1 MGAKLPTS
9 STQVARSSVDGAG
22 AVVEGASTDVASS
35 LSGDAT
41 SEGNAAR
48 LLKAGEMVGRYC
60 VRGLLGE
67 GGTGRVYL
75 ARDMTLGRSVALKV
89 LRRTMSGASG
99 GERFV
104 EEARTIASLNHPHV
118 VQLYDVGEHGGSLY
132 LALEYVEGETL
143 QQRLSREALGV
154 DEVLRAGRAIADALA
169 HAHGVGV
176 FHCDL
181 KPSNVILGRDGRL
194 RVVDFGLART
204 ELTSASGRLEGT
216 PDWMAPEQGTPSRL
230 TDRVDVWALGLIMD
244 RLLVGRRVAE
254 GQGGS
259 RGEVHGVGEVS
270 GEGAAPNGRTA
281 PGVGRGSGDDAAPS
295 ASGGAAPSAGGVLD
309 DDALPEEDTV
319 PRASVL
325 PRPAE
330 RRSIPSLIEHLIGR
344 SLEREPGVRPTA
356 REWFEALDRLIEGRD
371 GGPLDEAP
379 FRGLAAF
386 GERHASFFFGRDREI
401 DAFLER
407 LRVQPVLSIVGP
419 SGAGKSSFLHAGVV
433 PRLRARQATTVIS
446 FRPGRDPIGALA
458 QSVVGLGSSEAERGP
473 SRREEVDALARDLR
487 ETPTRIAARLATIA
501 AARQSSVLVAIDQ
514 LEELFTQGASEADAQ
529 CFLELL
535 FACTDD
541 PRDPVRVIFTLRD
554 DFLGRVPWLGAV
566 HVMRGLRGNEL
577 RQAIVGPLQR
587 CGYRFD
593 DEGLIGEMLA
603 EIGAGQAAD
612 LPLLQFAC
620 RALWDGR
627 DAKRRLLL
635 RSTYDAMGRVAG
647 ALAHHADGVL
657 EAAPAHERK
666 LIPRLLL
673 RLVKGA
679 ARLAIE
685 RSALLAGLPPEAE
698 GALDR
703 LLLGRLVAQR
713 VAPDGAVSL
722 EIAHESLLRTWGQ
735 LARWLDVSC
744 EERRLLAEL
753 EEAARHWEARS
764 CRLEET
770 WPADDLLA
778 VRRQVFKLGLEL
790 PSHAERFLAAGEQRQ
805 RTLRRRAM
813 AWRAAAVAVG
823 LICAV
828 VVAVL
833 VTTVAAVPANPTPLQ
848 EPAGRLPM
856 DERDS
861 RRLEGATAWSTRLGR
876 SSLRRPSFATPA
888 KTGTLTYPS
897 GSGA

>member
-1 MGAKLPTS
+1 MGAKPPTS

-22 AVVEGASTDVASS
+22 AAVEGAAVEGAAGASTDVAGS
-35 LSGDAT
+35 LSDDAT
-41 SEGNAAR
+41 GEGNAAR

-67 GGTGRVYL
+67 GGMGRVYL

-89 LRRTMSGASG
+89 LRRKMPGASPV
-99 GERFV
+99 ERVV
-104 EEARTIASLNHPHV
+104 EEARTVASLNHPHV

-143 QQRLSREALGV
+143 QQRSSREALGV

-181 KPSNVILGRDGRL
+181 KPGNVILGRDGRL

-204 ELTSASGRLEGT
+204 ESTSASGRLEGT
-216 PDWMAPEQGTPSRL
+216 PDWMAPEQWTPSRL

-254 GQGGS
+254 GQAGS
-259 RGEVHGVGEVS
+259 RGEAHSAGEVP
-270 GEGAAPNGRTA
+270 GEGVAPNRKTT
-281 PGVGRGSGDDAAPS
+281 PS
-295 ASGGAAPSAGGVLD
+295 ASGVLD

-356 REWFEALDRLIEGRD
+356 REWFEALDRLIEGRE
-371 GGPLDEAP
+371 GGPLEEAP

-386 GERHASFFFGRDREI
+386 DERHASFFFGREREI

-407 LRVQPVLSIVGP
+407 LRVQPVLPIVGP
-419 SGAGKSSFLHAGVV
+419 SGAGKSSFLHAGVI

-458 QSVVGLGSSEAERGP
+458 RSVVVAGLGSSEAERGLF
-473 SRREEVDALARDLR
+473 RREEADALARDLR
-487 ETPTRIAARLATIA
+487 EIPTRIAARLATIA
-501 AARQSSVLVAIDQ
+501 AVRQSSVLVAIDQ
-514 LEELFTQGASEADAQ
+514 LEELFTQGASEADAR

-541 PRDPVRVIFTLRD
+541 PRDPVRVIVTLRD
-554 DFLGRVPWLGAV
+554 DFLGRVPGLGAV
-566 HVMRGLRGNEL
+566 YVLRGLRGDEL
-577 RQAIVGPLQR
+577 RQAIAGPPRR

-593 DEGLIGEMLA
+593 DDGLIGEMLA
-603 EIGAGQAAD
+603 EIGAGRAAD

-635 RSTYDAMGRVAG
+635 RSTYDAMGGVAG

-657 EAAPAHERK
+657 EAAPPHERK

-673 RLVKGA
+673 RLVKGTTRQA
-679 ARLAIE
+679 VE

-698 GALDR
+698 SALDR
-703 LLLGRLVAQR
+703 LLSARLVAQR

-722 EIAHESLLRTWGQ
+722 EIAHESLLRAWGQ
-735 LARWLDVSC
+735 LARWLDESH

-753 EEAARHWEARS
+753 EEAAQRWETRS
-764 CRLEET
+764 CRPEET

-778 VRRQVFKLGLEL
+778 VRRQASKLGLEL
-790 PSHAERFLAAGEQRQ
+790 PPPVERFLAAGEQHQ
-805 RTLRRRAM
+805 RALQRRAM
-813 AWRAAAVAVG
+813 AWRAAAVVVG

-828 VVAVL
+828 VVAAL
-833 VTTVAAVPANPTPLQ
+833 VTNFL
-848 EPAGRLPM
+848 L
-856 DERDS
+856 S
-861 RRLEGATAWSTRLGR
+861 
-876 SSLRRPSFATPA
+876 RRPSLATLA
-888 KTGTLTYPS
+888 KTGTLTSPS
-897 GSGA
+897 GSAA